1 MSWWRNR
8 SETREHERWLA
19 GRLLEE
25 ALYVFGAMLKAA
37 DEPGLADGLR
47 DLLRRTALDV
57 LDDVACLAHLAT
69 SAPASVQQAPAEPPT
84 AGRSDDPPV
93 IRAVQAM
100 GDYAERV
107 AAVALVFA
115 YREDDASVAF
125 IELAAAAEARIELL
139 AS

>member
-8 SETREHERWLA
+8 RGTREHERRLA

-25 ALYVFGAMLKAA
+25 ALYVFGAMRMAA
-37 DEPGLADGLR
+37 DEPGLEDGAR
-47 DLLRRTALDV
+47 DQLRRTALDV
-57 LDDVACLAHLAT
+57 LDDVACLAHLAA
-69 SAPASVQQAPAEPPT
+69 SAPASVPQAPSEPPT
-84 AGRSDDPPV
+84 AGRSDEPPV
-93 IRAVQAM
+93 IRAVQAL
-100 GDYAERV
+100 GDYAERL

-115 YREDDASVAF
+115 YREDEASVAF